1 MSACHPPTS
10 DHQMISPHP
19 HPSWWLW
26 ISYFLC
32 TADGSLT
39 FNVRTFLP
47 RRAFPPWPP
56 TRLWLWGPGGGTDWL
71 VSCCSPGF
79 RLAPSSGPI
88 SREPRQ
94 SGSHGTRTGHTARAF
109 DVLAERAVHIPKGPR
124 CRGGEHVCG
133 LGSTLTASHVLHLMH
148 APGAAPRER
157 TPTTTPDRNDHHP
170 ELPRPVEHL
179 S

>member
-1 MSACHPPTS
+1 MTPCLHCDPSSTHISALLALRLFFIFAPPSQRASLQT
-10 DHQMISPHP
+10 
-19 HPSWWLW
+19 L
-26 ISYFLC
+26 
-32 TADGSLT
+32 TA
-39 FNVRTFLP
+39 NVLSKPFLP
-47 RRAFPPWPP
+47 PRLREHA
-56 TRLWLWGPGGGTDWL
+56 RLWLWGLGEGTTWL
-71 VSCCSPGF
+71 VSYFPPGF
-79 RLAPSSGPI
+79 CLVRSSGSI

-109 DVLAERAVHIPKGPR
+109 DVLAERAVHIPKGSR

-170 ELPRPVEHL
+170 EVPRLVEHIA
-179 S
+179 